1 MPTFSAS
8 SRSNPFDKIMKAAGA
23 TQKGFTLLELMVV
36 VAIVGVL
43 AATAALSYR
52 HFTQKTQSVEAEVAL
67 AEVHR
72 LQQLYHAQHG
82 AYGTDLG
89 AIGFNQFPAL
99 KFYAIGMRVLGGTDG
114 VSYQVLAYAKG
125 PAEGSTSFVMTQYQ
139 DGRLTVEK
147 SLVSVAGS
155 SSGTVDGWAGGGPG
169 SSASA
174 PSAGGGETDADPLS
188 SSNTGSS
195 APSGG
200 GQRTVTHVIQ
210 SAGMGSK

>member
-1 MPTFSAS
+1 
-8 SRSNPFDKIMKAAGA
+8 MKAAGA
-23 TQKGFTLLELMVV
+23 TQQGFTLTELMVV

-52 HFTQKTQSVEAEVAL
+52 HFTQKAQSVEAEAAL

-82 AYGTDLG
+82 TYGTDLG
-89 AIGFNQFPAL
+89 AIGFSQFPAL
-99 KFYAIGMRVLGGTDG
+99 KFYSIGLRFLGGTDG

-125 PAEGSTSFVMTQYQ
+125 PADGSTSFVMTQYQ
-139 DGRLTVEK
+139 DGRMTVDK
-147 SLVSVAGS
+147 SLVSMTGP
-155 SSGTVDGWAGGGPG
+155 SSGTVDGGSGVGLG

-188 SSNTGSS
+188 SSNAGST
-195 APSGG
+195 AASGG
-200 GQRTVTHVIQ
+200 GSRTVIHTNQ
-210 SAGMGSK
+210 STGSK